1 LQEFEIII
9 VGAGPAG
16 LSAGIYVAR
25 QNVSCLIISKD
36 LGGQMNLIPR
46 LENYPGAI
54 MTSGQILAKTLE
66 TQYLSFKGEI
76 VYDTIE
82 KIDEFEGGFKI
93 KTTRSEYRSK
103 SVVLAPG
110 KVPNMLGIENESE
123 YFNKGI
129 HYCTKCDAPFYQ
141 GRTTASVGV
150 GSYLL
155 ESGLL
160 LSRMASKMYLIL
172 KGSRLAGDKDLVA
185 AVVNNKNIEIVT
197 QSSVKAISGNSV
209 LQQITIVDSSGAEK
223 ILDVDAL
230 FIEMGSK
237 INLDYVKHLVKINT
251 KGEIEIESG
260 GMTSH
265 PAIFAAGDA
274 TTIPYKQ
281 IIVACGDGSN
291 AGLSAFNY
299 LEDKPKSPK
308 GTNWDKAIAY
318 WSKLNSDSGA
328 KFDKEVEIRGDDISP
343 MVTWGTSPQDVIT
356 VTGIVPDPADEKDE
370 DRKASM
376 NRSLNYMGLKPNTKI
391 IDIKIDRIFI
401 GSCTNG
407 RIGDLEM
414 QPK

>member
-1 LQEFEIII
+1 LQEFEIVI

-25 QNVSCLIISKD
+25 QNVSCLIVSKD

-76 VYDTIE
+76 IYDTIE

-93 KTTRSEYRSK
+93 KTTRSEYAAK

-110 KVPNMLGIENESE
+110 KVPNMLGLENESE

-141 GRTTASVGV
+141 GRVTASVGV
-150 GSYLL
+150 GNYLL

-172 KGSRLAGDKDLVA
+172 RGGKLAGDKDLVA
-185 AVVNNKNIEIVT
+185 AIENNKNIEIVT

-209 LQQITIVDSSGAEK
+209 LQQITIVDSSGSEK
-223 ILDVDAL
+223 VLDVDAL

-299 LEDKPKSPK
+299 LEKLKGKP
-308 GTNWDKAIAY
+308 G
-318 WSKLNSDSGA
+318 
-328 KFDKEVEIRGDDISP
+328 VR
-343 MVTWGTSPQDVIT
+343 
-356 VTGIVPDPADEKDE
+356 ADWK
-370 DRKASM
+370 KQ
-376 NRSLNYMGLKPNTKI
+376 
-391 IDIKIDRIFI
+391 
-401 GSCTNG
+401 
-407 RIGDLEM
+407 IGD
-414 QPK
+414 QVFHY

>member
-1 LQEFEIII
+1 MQEFEIVI

-76 VYDTIE
+76 VYDTVE

-110 KVPNMLGIENESE
+110 KVPNMLGLENESE

-150 GSYLL
+150 GNYLL

-172 KGSRLAGDKDLVA
+172 RGAKLAGDKDLVA
-185 AVVNNKNIEIVT
+185 AIENNKNIEIVT
-197 QSSVKAISGNSV
+197 QSSVKAVSGNSV

-223 ILDVDAL
+223 VLDVDAL

-299 LEDKPKSPK
+299 LEKLKGKP
-308 GTNWDKAIAY
+308 G
-318 WSKLNSDSGA
+318 
-328 KFDKEVEIRGDDISP
+328 VR
-343 MVTWGTSPQDVIT
+343 
-356 VTGIVPDPADEKDE
+356 ADWK
-370 DRKASM
+370 KQ
-376 NRSLNYMGLKPNTKI
+376 
-391 IDIKIDRIFI
+391 I
-401 GSCTNG
+401 GG
-407 RIGDLEM
+407 
-414 QPK
+414 QVFHY

>member
-1 LQEFEIII
+1 LQEFEIVI

-82 KIDEFEGGFKI
+82 KIDESEGGFKI
-93 KTTRSEYRSK
+93 KTTRSEYAAK

-110 KVPNMLGIENESE
+110 KVPNMLGLENESD

-172 KGSRLAGDKDLVA
+172 KGSRLAGDKDLIA
-185 AVVNNKNIEIVT
+185 AIENNKNIEIIT
-197 QSSVKAISGNSV
+197 QSSVKSISGDSA
-209 LQQITIVDSSGAEK
+209 LQQITLVDSSGAEK
-223 ILDVDAL
+223 VLDVDAL

-237 INLDYVKHLVKINT
+237 INLVYVKHLVKLIT

-299 LEDKPKSPK
+299 LEKLKGKP
-308 GTNWDKAIAY
+308 G
-318 WSKLNSDSGA
+318 
-328 KFDKEVEIRGDDISP
+328 VR
-343 MVTWGTSPQDVIT
+343 
-356 VTGIVPDPADEKDE
+356 ADWK
-370 DRKASM
+370 KQ
-376 NRSLNYMGLKPNTKI
+376 
-391 IDIKIDRIFI
+391 I
-401 GSCTNG
+401 GG
-407 RIGDLEM
+407 
-414 QPK
+414 QVFHY

>member
-1 LQEFEIII
+1 LQEEFEIVI

-16 LSAGIYVAR
+16 ISAGIYIAR

-46 LENYPGAI
+46 LENYPGTI
-54 MTSGQILAKTLE
+54 MSSGPILAKTLE
-66 TQYLSFKGEI
+66 TQYLSFGGEL
-76 VYDTIE
+76 VYDTVE
-82 KIDEFEGGFKI
+82 KIDESEDGFKI
-93 KTTRSEYRSK
+93 KTTRSEYAAK

-110 KVPNMLGIENESE
+110 KVPNMLGLENESE

-150 GSYLL
+150 GNYLL

-172 KGSRLAGDKDLVA
+172 RGAKLAGDKDLVA
-185 AVVNNKNIEIVT
+185 AIENNKNIEIVA

-223 ILDVDAL
+223 VLDVDAL

-299 LEDKPKSPK
+299 LEKLKGKP
-308 GTNWDKAIAY
+308 G
-318 WSKLNSDSGA
+318 
-328 KFDKEVEIRGDDISP
+328 VR
-343 MVTWGTSPQDVIT
+343 
-356 VTGIVPDPADEKDE
+356 ADWK
-370 DRKASM
+370 KQ
-376 NRSLNYMGLKPNTKI
+376 
-391 IDIKIDRIFI
+391 I
-401 GSCTNG
+401 GG
-407 RIGDLEM
+407 
-414 QPK
+414 QVFHY

>member
-1 LQEFEIII
+1 MQEFEIVI

-16 LSAGIYVAR
+16 LSAGMYVAR
-25 QNVSCLIISKD
+25 QNVSCLVISKD
-36 LGGQMNLIPR
+36 LGGQMNLIPK
-46 LENYPGAI
+46 LENYPGTI
-54 MTSGQILAKTLE
+54 MSSGQILAKTLE

-76 VYDTIE
+76 VYDTVE
-82 KIDEFEGGFKI
+82 KIDESEGGFKI
-93 KTTRSEYRSK
+93 KTTRSEYK
-103 SVVLAPG
+103 AKAIVLAPG
-110 KVPNMLGIENESE
+110 KVPNMLGVENESE

-150 GSYLL
+150 GSYLV

-172 KGSRLAGDKDLVA
+172 KGSKLAGDKDLITTLE
-185 AVVNNKNIEIVT
+185 NNKNIEIIT
-197 QSSVKAISGNSV
+197 QSSVKSISGNSA

-223 ILDVDAL
+223 VLDVDAL
-230 FIEMGSK
+230 FIELGSK

-299 LEDKPKSPK
+299 IEKLKGKP
-308 GTNWDKAIAY
+308 G
-318 WSKLNSDSGA
+318 L
-328 KFDKEVEIRGDDISP
+328 R
-343 MVTWGTSPQDVIT
+343 
-356 VTGIVPDPADEKDE
+356 ADWK
-370 DRKASM
+370 KQ
-376 NRSLNYMGLKPNTKI
+376 
-391 IDIKIDRIFI
+391 I
-401 GSCTNG
+401 GG
-407 RIGDLEM
+407 
-414 QPK
+414 QVFHY

>member
-1 LQEFEIII
+1 MQEFEIVI

-82 KIDEFEGGFKI
+82 KIDESEGGFKI
-93 KTTRSEYRSK
+93 KTTRSEYVAK
-103 SVVLAPG
+103 AIVLAPG
-110 KVPNMLGIENESE
+110 KVPNMLGLENESE

-150 GSYLL
+150 GNYLL
-155 ESGLL
+155 ESGML

-172 KGSRLAGDKDLVA
+172 KGAKLAGDKDLVA
-185 AVVNNKNIEIVT
+185 AIENNKNIEIVT

-209 LQQITIVDSSGAEK
+209 LQHITIVDSSGTEK
-223 ILDVDAL
+223 VLDVDAL

-299 LEDKPKSPK
+299 LEKLKGKP
-308 GTNWDKAIAY
+308 G
-318 WSKLNSDSGA
+318 
-328 KFDKEVEIRGDDISP
+328 VR
-343 MVTWGTSPQDVIT
+343 
-356 VTGIVPDPADEKDE
+356 ADWK
-370 DRKASM
+370 KQ
-376 NRSLNYMGLKPNTKI
+376 
-391 IDIKIDRIFI
+391 I
-401 GSCTNG
+401 GG
-407 RIGDLEM
+407 
-414 QPK
+414 QVFHY

>member
-16 LSAGIYVAR
+16 LSAGMYVAR
-25 QNVSCLIISKD
+25 QNVSCLVISKD
-36 LGGQMNLIPR
+36 LGGQMNLIPK
-46 LENYPGAI
+46 LENYPGTI
-54 MTSGQILAKTLE
+54 MSSGPILAKTLE

-76 VYDTIE
+76 VYDTVE
-82 KIDEFEGGFKI
+82 KIDESEDGFKI
-93 KTTRSEYRSK
+93 KTTRSEYK
-103 SVVLAPG
+103 AKAIVLAPG
-110 KVPNMLGIENESE
+110 KVPNMLGVENESE

-150 GSYLL
+150 GAYLV

-172 KGSRLAGDKDLVA
+172 KGSKLAGDKDLVA
-185 AVVNNKNIEIVT
+185 TLENNKNIEIIT
-197 QSSVKAISGNSV
+197 QSSVKSISGNSA

-223 ILDVDAL
+223 VLDVDAL
-230 FIEMGSK
+230 FIELGSK

-299 LEDKPKSPK
+299 LEKLKGKP
-308 GTNWDKAIAY
+308 G
-318 WSKLNSDSGA
+318 
-328 KFDKEVEIRGDDISP
+328 IR
-343 MVTWGTSPQDVIT
+343 
-356 VTGIVPDPADEKDE
+356 ADWK
-370 DRKASM
+370 KQ
-376 NRSLNYMGLKPNTKI
+376 
-391 IDIKIDRIFI
+391 I
-401 GSCTNG
+401 GG
-407 RIGDLEM
+407 
-414 QPK
+414 QVFHY

>member
-1 LQEFEIII
+1 LQEFEIVI

-76 VYDTIE
+76 VYDTVE

-93 KTTRSEYRSK
+93 KTTRSEYAAK

-110 KVPNMLGIENESE
+110 KVPNMLGLENESE

-150 GSYLL
+150 GNYLL

-172 KGSRLAGDKDLVA
+172 RGAKLAGDKDLVA
-185 AVVNNKNIEIVT
+185 AIENNKNIEIVT

-223 ILDVDAL
+223 VLDVDAL

-299 LEDKPKSPK
+299 LEKQKGKP
-308 GTNWDKAIAY
+308 G
-318 WSKLNSDSGA
+318 
-328 KFDKEVEIRGDDISP
+328 VR
-343 MVTWGTSPQDVIT
+343 
-356 VTGIVPDPADEKDE
+356 ADWK
-370 DRKASM
+370 KQ
-376 NRSLNYMGLKPNTKI
+376 
-391 IDIKIDRIFI
+391 I
-401 GSCTNG
+401 GG
-407 RIGDLEM
+407 
-414 QPK
+414 QVFHY

>member
-1 LQEFEIII
+1 MQEFEIVI

-110 KVPNMLGIENESE
+110 KVPNMLGLENESD

-150 GSYLL
+150 GNYLL

-172 KGSRLAGDKDLVA
+172 RGTKLAGDKDLVA
-185 AVVNNKNIEIVT
+185 AIENNKNIEIVT

-223 ILDVDAL
+223 VLDVDAL

-260 GMTSH
+260 GGTSH

-299 LEDKPKSPK
+299 LEKLKGKP
-308 GTNWDKAIAY
+308 G
-318 WSKLNSDSGA
+318 
-328 KFDKEVEIRGDDISP
+328 VR
-343 MVTWGTSPQDVIT
+343 
-356 VTGIVPDPADEKDE
+356 ADWK
-370 DRKASM
+370 KQ
-376 NRSLNYMGLKPNTKI
+376 
-391 IDIKIDRIFI
+391 I
-401 GSCTNG
+401 GG
-407 RIGDLEM
+407 
-414 QPK
+414 QVFHY

>member
-1 LQEFEIII
+1 LQEFEIVI

-76 VYDTIE
+76 VYDTVE

-93 KTTRSEYRSK
+93 KTTRTEYRAK

-110 KVPNMLGIENESE
+110 KVPNMLGLENESD

-150 GSYLL
+150 GNYLL
-155 ESGLL
+155 ESGML

-172 KGSRLAGDKDLVA
+172 KGARLAGDKDLVA
-185 AVVNNKNIEIVT
+185 AIENNKNIEIVP

-223 ILDVDAL
+223 VLDVDAV

-251 KGEIEIESG
+251 KGDIEIESG

-274 TTIPYKQ
+274 TTIPYNQ

-299 LEDKPKSPK
+299 IEKLKGKP
-308 GTNWDKAIAY
+308 G
-318 WSKLNSDSGA
+318 L
-328 KFDKEVEIRGDDISP
+328 R
-343 MVTWGTSPQDVIT
+343 
-356 VTGIVPDPADEKDE
+356 ADWK
-370 DRKASM
+370 KQ
-376 NRSLNYMGLKPNTKI
+376 
-391 IDIKIDRIFI
+391 I
-401 GSCTNG
+401 GG
-407 RIGDLEM
+407 
-414 QPK
+414 QVFHY

>member
-1 LQEFEIII
+1 LQEFEIVI

-76 VYDTIE
+76 VYDTVE

-110 KVPNMLGIENESE
+110 KVPNMLGLENESQ

-141 GRTTASVGV
+141 GRITASVGV
-150 GSYLL
+150 GNYLL

-172 KGSRLAGDKDLVA
+172 RGAKLAGDKDLVA
-185 AVVNNKNIEIVT
+185 AIENNKNIEIVT

-223 ILDVDAL
+223 VLDVDAL

-299 LEDKPKSPK
+299 LEKLKGKP
-308 GTNWDKAIAY
+308 G
-318 WSKLNSDSGA
+318 
-328 KFDKEVEIRGDDISP
+328 VR
-343 MVTWGTSPQDVIT
+343 
-356 VTGIVPDPADEKDE
+356 ADWK
-370 DRKASM
+370 KQ
-376 NRSLNYMGLKPNTKI
+376 
-391 IDIKIDRIFI
+391 I
-401 GSCTNG
+401 GG
-407 RIGDLEM
+407 
-414 QPK
+414 QVFHY

>member
-1 LQEFEIII
+1 LQEFEIVI

-82 KIDEFEGGFKI
+82 KIDESEGGFKI

-110 KVPNMLGIENESE
+110 KVPNMLGLENESD

-141 GRTTASVGV
+141 GRITASVGV
-150 GSYLL
+150 GNYLL
-155 ESGLL
+155 ESGML

-172 KGSRLAGDKDLVA
+172 KGARLAGDKDLVA
-185 AVVNNKNIEIVT
+185 AIENNKNIEIVT

-223 ILDVDAL
+223 VLDVDAL

-299 LEDKPKSPK
+299 LEKLKGKP
-308 GTNWDKAIAY
+308 G
-318 WSKLNSDSGA
+318 
-328 KFDKEVEIRGDDISP
+328 VR
-343 MVTWGTSPQDVIT
+343 
-356 VTGIVPDPADEKDE
+356 ADWK
-370 DRKASM
+370 KQ
-376 NRSLNYMGLKPNTKI
+376 
-391 IDIKIDRIFI
+391 I
-401 GSCTNG
+401 GG
-407 RIGDLEM
+407 
-414 QPK
+414 QVFHY

>member
-1 LQEFEIII
+1 MQEFEIVI

-16 LSAGIYVAR
+16 LTAGIYVAR
-25 QNVSCLIISKD
+25 QNISCLIISKD

-76 VYDTIE
+76 VYDTVE

-93 KTTRSEYRSK
+93 KTSRSEYRSK

-110 KVPNMLGIENESE
+110 KVPNMLGLENESD

-150 GSYLL
+150 GNYLL

-172 KGSRLAGDKDLVA
+172 KGSKLAGDKDLIA
-185 AVVNNKNIEIVT
+185 AIENNKNIEIVT
-197 QSSVKAISGNSV
+197 QSSVKAVSGNSV

-223 ILDVDAL
+223 VLDVDAL

-299 LEDKPKSPK
+299 LEKLKGKP
-308 GTNWDKAIAY
+308 G
-318 WSKLNSDSGA
+318 
-328 KFDKEVEIRGDDISP
+328 VR
-343 MVTWGTSPQDVIT
+343 
-356 VTGIVPDPADEKDE
+356 ADWK
-370 DRKASM
+370 KQ
-376 NRSLNYMGLKPNTKI
+376 
-391 IDIKIDRIFI
+391 I
-401 GSCTNG
+401 GG
-407 RIGDLEM
+407 
-414 QPK
+414 QVFHY

>member
-1 LQEFEIII
+1 LQEFEIVI

-16 LSAGIYVAR
+16 LTAGIYVAR

-76 VYDTIE
+76 VYDTVE

-110 KVPNMLGIENESE
+110 KVPNMLGLENESE

-150 GSYLL
+150 GNYLL

-172 KGSRLAGDKDLVA
+172 KGAKLAGDKDLVA
-185 AVVNNKNIEIVT
+185 AIENNKNIEIVT
-197 QSSVKAISGNSV
+197 QSSVKAVSGNSV

-223 ILDVDAL
+223 VLDVDAL

-299 LEDKPKSPK
+299 LEKLKGKP
-308 GTNWDKAIAY
+308 G
-318 WSKLNSDSGA
+318 
-328 KFDKEVEIRGDDISP
+328 VR
-343 MVTWGTSPQDVIT
+343 
-356 VTGIVPDPADEKDE
+356 ADWK
-370 DRKASM
+370 KQ
-376 NRSLNYMGLKPNTKI
+376 
-391 IDIKIDRIFI
+391 I
-401 GSCTNG
+401 GG
-407 RIGDLEM
+407 
-414 QPK
+414 QVFHY

>member
-1 LQEFEIII
+1 MKKEFEIVI

-46 LENYPGAI
+46 LENYPGTI
-54 MTSGQILAKTLE
+54 MSSGPILAKTLE
-66 TQYLSFKGEI
+66 TQYLSFKGEL
-76 VYDTIE
+76 VYDTVE
-82 KIDEFEGGFKI
+82 KIDESEDGFKI
-93 KTTRSEYRSK
+93 KTNRDEYK
-103 SVVLAPG
+103 AKAIVLTPG
-110 KVPNMLGIENESE
+110 KVPNMLGLENESE
-123 YFNKGI
+123 YYNKGI

-141 GRTTASVGV
+141 GKTTASIGV
-150 GSYLL
+150 GTYLV

-172 KGSRLAGDKDLVA
+172 KGSKLAGDKDLVTTLE
-185 AVVNNKNIEIVT
+185 NNKNIEIVT
-197 QSSVKAISGNSV
+197 QSSVKSISGNSV
-209 LQQITIVDSSGAEK
+209 LQQITIVDSSGTEK

-237 INLDYVKHLVKINT
+237 INLDFVKHLVKINT

-281 IIVACGDGSN
+281 IVVACGDGSN

-299 LEDKPKSPK
+299 VEKLKGKP
-308 GTNWDKAIAY
+308 G
-318 WSKLNSDSGA
+318 
-328 KFDKEVEIRGDDISP
+328 IR
-343 MVTWGTSPQDVIT
+343 
-356 VTGIVPDPADEKDE
+356 ADWK
-370 DRKASM
+370 KQ
-376 NRSLNYMGLKPNTKI
+376 
-391 IDIKIDRIFI
+391 
-401 GSCTNG
+401 
-407 RIGDLEM
+407 IGD
-414 QPK
+414 QVFHY

>member
-1 LQEFEIII
+1 LKEFEIII

-16 LSAGIYVAR
+16 LTAGIYVAR

-76 VYDTIE
+76 VYDTVE

-110 KVPNMLGIENESE
+110 KVPNMLGLENESQ

-172 KGSRLAGDKDLVA
+172 KGSKLAGDKDLVA
-185 AVVNNKNIEIVT
+185 TIENNKNIEIVT

-223 ILDVDAL
+223 VLDVDAL
-230 FIEMGSK
+230 FIELGSK

-299 LEDKPKSPK
+299 LEKLKGKP
-308 GTNWDKAIAY
+308 G
-318 WSKLNSDSGA
+318 
-328 KFDKEVEIRGDDISP
+328 IR
-343 MVTWGTSPQDVIT
+343 
-356 VTGIVPDPADEKDE
+356 ADWK
-370 DRKASM
+370 KQ
-376 NRSLNYMGLKPNTKI
+376 
-391 IDIKIDRIFI
+391 I
-401 GSCTNG
+401 GN
-407 RIGDLEM
+407 
-414 QPK
+414 QVFHY

>member
-1 LQEFEIII
+1 MQEFEIVI

-54 MTSGQILAKTLE
+54 MSSGQILAKTLE

-82 KIDEFEGGFKI
+82 KIDESEGGFKI
-93 KTTRSEYRSK
+93 KTTRSEYAAK

-110 KVPNMLGIENESE
+110 KVPNMLGLENESE

-150 GSYLL
+150 GNYLL
-155 ESGLL
+155 ESGML

-172 KGSRLAGDKDLVA
+172 KGGKLAGDKDLVA
-185 AVVNNKNIEIVT
+185 AIENNKNIEIVT

-209 LQQITIVDSSGAEK
+209 LQHITIVDSSGTEK
-223 ILDVDAL
+223 VLDVDAL

-299 LEDKPKSPK
+299 LEKLKGKP
-308 GTNWDKAIAY
+308 G
-318 WSKLNSDSGA
+318 
-328 KFDKEVEIRGDDISP
+328 VR
-343 MVTWGTSPQDVIT
+343 
-356 VTGIVPDPADEKDE
+356 ADWK
-370 DRKASM
+370 KQ
-376 NRSLNYMGLKPNTKI
+376 
-391 IDIKIDRIFI
+391 I
-401 GSCTNG
+401 GG
-407 RIGDLEM
+407 
-414 QPK
+414 QVFHY